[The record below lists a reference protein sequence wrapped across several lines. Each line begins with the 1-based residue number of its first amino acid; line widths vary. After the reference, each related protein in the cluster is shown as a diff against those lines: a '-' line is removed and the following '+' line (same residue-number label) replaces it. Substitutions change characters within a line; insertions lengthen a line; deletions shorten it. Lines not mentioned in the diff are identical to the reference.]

1 MKRREPGKAEID
13 MLRPPIH
20 PGEHLRIDLE
30 EINMSQAALAR
41 ALGVPKN
48 RISQIINGDRGVSA
62 DTALRLARWMGTTPQ
77 YWLNLQMLYDL
88 RVAEQ
93 TSGQAIRD
101 SVEPRSAHA
110 A

>member
-1 MKRREPGKAEID
+1 MP
-13 MLRPPIH
+13 RPPIH

-30 EINMSQAALAR
+30 ELGMSQAALAR

-48 RISQIINGDRGVSA
+48 RISQIINGDRGISA

-77 YWLNLQMLYDL
+77 YWLNLQMMYDL

-93 TSGQAIRD
+93 SVGQAIRD
-101 SVEPRSAHA
+101 EVVPLSGRA

>member
-1 MKRREPGKAEID
+1 MS
-13 MLRPPIH
+13 RPPIH

>member
-1 MKRREPGKAEID
+1 MT
-13 MLRPPIH
+13 MSRPPIH

>member
-1 MKRREPGKAEID
+1 MP
-13 MLRPPIH
+13 RPPIH

-30 EINMSQAALAR
+30 ELNMSQAALAR

-48 RISQIINGDRGVSA
+48 RISQIVNGDRGITA
-62 DTALRLARWMGTTPQ
+62 DTALRLARWMGTTPE
-77 YWLNLQMLYDL
+77 YWLNLQMMYDL

-93 TSGQAIRD
+93 RSGQSIHD
-101 SVEPRSAHA
+101 NVKPRSAHA

>member
-1 MKRREPGKAEID
+1 MP
-13 MLRPPIH
+13 RPPIH

-30 EINMSQAALAR
+30 ELGMSQAALAR

-48 RISQIINGDRGVSA
+48 RISQIINGDRGISA

-77 YWLNLQMLYDL
+77 YWLNLQMNYDL

-93 TSGQAIRD
+93 ASGQEIHD
-101 SVEPRSAHA
+101 SVAPRSTHA